1 MALNNERNDN
11 MKKNELTM
19 KESDEAREME
29 NE

>member
-11 MKKNELTM
+11 MKKNELAM